1 MEEFLNILMIL
12 KGRFQNN
19 TNSIINYTFIHMQK
33 KFWMDVPQNVNGG
46 CSLITVKI

>member
-12 KGRFQNN
+12 KGRFQNK
-19 TNSIINYTFIHMQK
+19 TNSITYIFLHMQK

-46 CSLITVKI
+46 CSLITIKI